1 MGTRHGVFHYENE
14 TLKIHSQAA
23 SYVCRATL
31 DSLIYLAKCFPHHFV
46 SHNVT
51 EEVKGLSNF
60 WDVLIRLE
68 NNKKESRDSSSSS
81 KESIKK
87 KELSS
92 VDSGD
97 GLGSSDEDKP
107 ISTLEQLNQTLFAR
121 LLKIIKHPVIRDNRS
136 LIDKML
142 SLLGNTSMTHII

>member
-1 MGTRHGVFHYENE
+1 MEASLGTRHGVFHLEND

-51 EEVKGLSNF
+51 EEVKGLGNF
-60 WDVLIRLE
+60 WDILIRLE
-68 NNKKESRDSSSSS
+68 NNRKEPDVTKPSSANL
-81 KESIKK
+81 KK
-87 KELSS
+87 K
-92 VDSGD
+92 DSD
-97 GLGSSDEDKP
+97 ESTNTDEDKP

-142 SLLGNTSMTHII
+142 SLLGNNI